1 MRTWVGLHGLHRLF
15 DGEVAGVIGAARTVE
30 AAGVDGVTLTDHV
43 IMSTRT
49 DRYPYGTFPLPL
61 DFPWF
66 EPLTLLSAIAAVTER
81 IRLGTGVLIAPLRPA
96 VLLAKIV
103 ATLDAVSGGRVDL
116 GVGSGWQREE
126 YEAEGIPFATRGDR
140 LMDTLRACRTLWTA
154 APASFHS
161 SSVSFD
167 DLYSLPAPRQHG
179 GVPIWFGVAANE
191 RNCRCIA
198 ELGVGWAPMQT
209 SPEEIAAAAERLRA
223 AFAAAGRDPGELRIR
238 AQLPLGFD
246 GKRPSLERTLEGAP
260 AAHRAGVTDV
270 EIYPGAFIRSADE
283 LGPFCEAFVELS
295 RATRR

>member
-15 DGEVAGVIGAARTVE
+15 DGDVAAVIDAARVVE

-43 IMSTRT
+43 VMSTRT

-66 EPLTLLSAIAAVTER
+66 EPLTMLAAIAAVTKR
-81 IRLGTGVLIAPLRPA
+81 ARLGTGVLIAPLRPA
-96 VLLAKIV
+96 ALLAKIV
-103 ATLDAVSGGRVDL
+103 ATLDVVSGGRVDL

-126 YEAEGIPFATRGDR
+126 YQAEGIPFVGRGER
-140 LMDTLRACRTLWTA
+140 LMDTLRACRALWTA

-161 SSVSFD
+161 PSVSFD
-167 DLYSLPAPRQHG
+167 DLYSLPAPRQPG

-198 ELGVGWAPMQT
+198 ELGVGWVPMQ
-209 SPEEIAAAAERLRA
+209 SKPEEIAPAVERLRA
-223 AFAAAGRDPGELRIR
+223 AFAEAGRDPGELRIR
-238 AQLPLGFD
+238 AQLPMRFD

-260 AAHRAGVTDV
+260 AARQAGVTDV
-270 EIYPGAFIRSADE
+270 EIYPGAFLRNAAE
-283 LGPFCEAFVELS
+283 LGPFCSAVAELS
-295 RATRR
+295 RAGSR